1 MSTDVSRHHDHPEAR
16 SVSAVEL
23 CLQGGEGGL
32 SQRDVT
38 SPFGSHTGKRG
49 PYVGQ
54 RDPVWDDHM
63 EFKVFQG
70 KDLSWRQIRC

>member
-1 MSTDVSRHHDHPEAR
+1 MITLRLVQCLLWS
-16 SVSAVEL
+16 SV
-23 CLQGGEGGL
+23 CKGGEGGL

-49 PYVGQ
+49 LYVGQ
-54 RDPVWDDHM
+54 RDPVWDEHM
-63 EFKVFQG
+63 EFKIFQG